1 MPYAP
6 DRPPEAPGKAMTQP
20 LTREEF
26 VEHLSALERR
36 LLERL
41 DLLERLISLG
51 FDDASDQL
59 RLRLGDGTTNAV
71 LSNDRN

>member
-1 MPYAP
+1 MHPTGH
-6 DRPPEAPGKAMTQP
+6 RRHQEKAMTQP

-26 VEHLSALERR
+26 LEHLLALERR

-41 DLLERLISLG
+41 DLLERLIALG